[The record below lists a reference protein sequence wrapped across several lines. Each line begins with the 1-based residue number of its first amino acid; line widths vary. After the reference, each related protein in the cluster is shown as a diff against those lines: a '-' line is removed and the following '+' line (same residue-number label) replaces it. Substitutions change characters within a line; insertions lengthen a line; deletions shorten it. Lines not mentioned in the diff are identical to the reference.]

1 MNCRNARAAINER
14 GLGRLSSGTV
24 AELDAHLGQCPACSG
39 VEQADRWIVDEL
51 ASLRGQIP
59 YRVDVR
65 RRVMVEI
72 DRLEPTDRQE
82 VSAWQLGW
90 ATAVVGVG
98 VIVLLALL
106 WGSWPEWRTGME
118 NLSALLRGLADVSV
132 TLAAL
137 LVSILSIPF
146 KLIVGLRS
154 LWTGIPSVAA
164 QLKPL
169 AIVGVALCY
178 LIMAGTIVGVVG
190 RDLRYP
196 ASTPARED

>member
-1 MNCRNARAAINER
+1 MNCRRARAAINER

-24 AELDAHLGQCPACSG
+24 AELDEHLGQCPACSG

-82 VSAWQLGW
+82 VSTWQLGW

-98 VIVLLALL
+98 AIVLLALL
-106 WGSWPEWRTGME
+106 WGSWPEWRTGIV

-154 LWTGIPSVAA
+154 LWAGIPSVAT

>member
-1 MNCRNARAAINER
+1 MNCRNARASINER
-14 GLGRLSSGTV
+14 DLGRLSSGKAV
-24 AELDAHLGQCPACSG
+24 ELETHLGQCPACSA
-39 VEQADRWIVDEL
+39 VEQDDRWIVDQL

-65 RRVMVEI
+65 RRVMIEI
-72 DRLEPTDRQE
+72 ERLEPTDRHE

-90 ATAVVGVG
+90 ATAVVGLGAVL
-98 VIVLLALL
+98 LLALL

-118 NLSALLRGLADVSV
+118 NLVALLRGLADVSV

-137 LVSILSIPF
+137 LASILSIPF
-146 KLIVGLRS
+146 KMIVGLRS
-154 LWTGIPSVAA
+154 LWTAIPSVAA

-196 ASTPARED
+196 ATTPARED